1 MYHHVRFT
9 HLHPQGLLEKEKV
22 HVDCEKG
29 VQISNLLS
37 KIATQWWPNIIINE
51 SRQTIHYAYPL
62 FPGSYVLINYY
73 VADLLWFNL

>member
-29 VQISNLLS
+29 VQINNLLS
-37 KIATQWWPNIIINE
+37 KIATQ
-51 SRQTIHYAYPL
+51 
-62 FPGSYVLINYY
+62 
-73 VADLLWFNL
+73 